1 MQPNNSLIP
10 PKPSALPPINPSPF
24 GQPPSGSPPF
34 GEPSLLTEPNHVPA
48 GMGMTWIKQAWALMK
63 QNLGIFLGAY
73 WAFVVLLMLA
83 WLIPFVNIISSFLGV
98 FCTAGLCYMVHQQA
112 LGRPVTFE
120 QLFIGFKHHAGN
132 LIVMQLLM
140 GVFYF
145 VALIPAI
152 LLITLGGLT
161 GALTESTLDAD
172 TMGLGMVLLLS
183 LAFLYLLVVLTA
195 LVGVAWLAPALIVLH
210 NMDALSALKLSWR
223 AFKNNVGA
231 FMVLWLV
238 CSLLILIGALTL
250 GLAYIVLFPL
260 LAIMIYTSY
269 RSLLT
274 DLPLPN
280 A

>member
-1 MQPNNSLIP
+1 
-10 PKPSALPPINPSPF
+10 
-24 GQPPSGSPPF
+24 
-34 GEPSLLTEPNHVPA
+34 
-48 GMGMTWIKQAWALMK
+48 MGATWIKQAWALMK

-73 WAFVVLLMLA
+73 WAFVVLLMLV

-98 FCTAGLCYMVHQQA
+98 FCTAGLCYMAHQQA

-152 LLITLGGLT
+152 LLIALGGLT